1 MLDETIFLGIRDKNL
16 RNLLSVFMFGLGDGS
31 MVIDKV
37 GFNLNWL
44 QLEKKNKVKKK
55 TKNFLIKNPL
65 ADLTDAAAFWETY
78 GLPAHLQK
86 AQPSQAVCACHQ
98 ARQNPGY
105 QHKKPTLVIPA
116 GQINSRTSKEGLEYF
131 CLVYHYR
138 SLS

>member
-55 TKNFLIKNPL
+55 QRIF
-65 ADLTDAAAFWETY
+65 
-78 GLPAHLQK
+78 
-86 AQPSQAVCACHQ
+86 
-98 ARQNPGY
+98 
-105 QHKKPTLVIPA
+105 
-116 GQINSRTSKEGLEYF
+116 
-131 CLVYHYR
+131 
-138 SLS
+138 